1 MSRIGRT
8 VAIATQLTVPG
19 FSQARASRRRR
30 TVRPYSSAGR
40 ARIRMDKDDQL
51 YGGACMRVSYWRYLA
66 LTVPFLSTALALS
79 PRSALAREE
88 SPRCKASTTAVIMNE
103 MRSMPDVQVFEFR
116 GVDANLGIKLYN
128 ELPPHGDEHGDRF
141 YILMK
146 PGAPLSQ
153 LIVGDSGCLQDAAAV
168 DHGTASGIK
177 KAIERTAAAD
187 SI

>member
-1 MSRIGRT
+1 
-8 VAIATQLTVPG
+8 
-19 FSQARASRRRR
+19 
-30 TVRPYSSAGR
+30 
-40 ARIRMDKDDQL
+40 
-51 YGGACMRVSYWRYLA
+51 MRVSYWRYPA
-66 LTVPFLSTALALS
+66 LTVAFLSMALALS

-146 PGAPLSQ
+146 PGAPVSH
-153 LIVGDSGCLQDAAAV
+153 LIIGDAGCVQDAASV
-168 DHGTASGIK
+168 DGHTARVIK
-177 KAIERTAAAD
+177 KAIERAAAQGW
-187 SI
+187 I

>member
-1 MSRIGRT
+1 MNKG
-8 VAIATQLTVPG
+8 
-19 FSQARASRRRR
+19 
-30 TVRPYSSAGR
+30 
-40 ARIRMDKDDQL
+40 DQF
-51 YGGACMRVSYWRYLA
+51 YGGARMRISYWRYLA
-66 LTVPFLSTALALS
+66 LSVPLLFAALALS
-79 PRSALAREE
+79 PRSALGREE
-88 SPRCKASTTAVIMNE
+88 TPRCKASTTAVIMNE

-146 PGAPLSQ
+146 PDAPLSQ

-168 DHGTASGIK
+168 DRGTASGIK